1 MPCAPLLFG
10 VPGGSSLSVS
20 GDMCLVLGG
29 FIVLTAWTVLLGGS
43 ELCWGPKPK
52 SLRTWLGGCLGGS
65 TRSGGVVTDGVV
77 TNGVDVAGSRMVGA
91 CWW

>member
-1 MPCAPLLFG
+1 MHLCCLGCLE
-10 VPGGSSLSVS
+10 VPHFPVS

-43 ELCWGPKPK
+43 ELCWGPKTK

-65 TRSGGVVTDGVV
+65 TRSGGEVTDGVV
-77 TNGVDVAGSRMVGA
+77 TNDVDVAGSRMVGA